1 MRRFGNL
8 VPTMILLSLLLAF
21 QNPPPAPPTASPAQS
36 DTAHI
41 VVVATTDIHGR
52 ILGWDYVRDAAAPG
66 GLSRV
71 ATALETLRARY
82 PNNLVL
88 VDAGDLLQGNPFAA
102 YYGRYDKRQPQPI
115 VDALNALQ
123 YDVVTP
129 GNHDFDFGVDFLR
142 NAAKQA
148 TYRYVSA
155 NIEDSTGGP
164 FFPQTVILSRGP
176 VKVGITGFTTPGVTL
191 WDRAQLAGRA
201 RVRRIA
207 GAAPLALA
215 RLDGE
220 GADIK
225 IVLTHSGFGES
236 TYDTAGVGPEN
247 DAAVFATLNPKPD
260 VVIVGHTHR
269 EVRDTVINGVH
280 FVQPRNWAQSL
291 SVVHISLRKERT
303 AGSSWQIT
311 GIRAELLPLA
321 TTPELPRFVRRV
333 DAAHQAARLWAG
345 ASVGTSGPG
354 FDGRYARVQDT
365 PLLDFI
371 NEVQRRKAGA
381 QLSAA
386 PVFDPQAGLPEGDVR
401 QRDLSGIYPYENTLR
416 AVKISGQQLREY
428 LEYSA
433 RYFRSYEP
441 NQPIIN
447 DSVGGYN
454 YDVVSGVVYNIDLS
468 RPAGQ
473 RIRGL
478 AYEGKIVQPTD
489 TFTMALSSYRQS
501 GGGGYTMLAKAP
513 VVYDK
518 GEDIRELLVDEV
530 RRVRNLQTANYLR
543 PSWAIIPD
551 PARAAARAAFA
562 AAVAVRVPDST
573 VLRVLA
579 LSDLHGQLEPRT
591 WDWSE
596 GRPVGGAAALKPWFD
611 SLARACGCTTLR
623 LDAGDE
629 MQGTALSNA
638 TFGRSTIDA
647 MNALGIDAAAIGN
660 HEFDW
665 SLDTLRARMR
675 DAKYPFLSANITNT
689 AANARPDW
697 ATPWTSITK
706 YGLRIAVIGLTTTET
721 PTSTAARNIR
731 GLAFGDGVQAIKRYL
746 PAARAASDIVIVVA
760 HAGAVCDSSRAE
772 GVAASCHGEIYDVA
786 RQLDSGSVDLIVA
799 GHTHRGVT
807 EFVNG
812 IPIIEAQSSG
822 RAIAVADFVR
832 VGGRSREVRLQL
844 ITPYAD
850 QVKPDPELLV
860 ALDRQRQAVKV
871 LIDRPVTR
879 LKFPMKREG
888 DEYGLGRLIADA
900 QRSAGR
906 ADVAIMNNGGIRS
919 DLPVGMVTWGNL
931 YQVQPFQ
938 NRLQRLTVKGS
949 ILAQALEQCVAG
961 GDHLPDCHIAGVE
974 VWYDGRKEAG
984 KRVIRSRLANGKSI
998 EKDGTYTLVVSDFMA
1013 TGGSG
1018 FAMLTAVPREDI
1030 DILDLDALIRYLGVL
1045 PAPVEAPTEARFHRT
1060 DQPAPGSRR

>member
-1 MRRFGNL
+1 
-8 VPTMILLSLLLAF
+8 MILLSALLLAV
-21 QNPPPAPPTASPAQS
+21 QNPSPPAASPAGTQS

-41 VVVATTDIHGR
+41 VIVATTDIHGR
-52 ILGWDYVRDAAAPG
+52 VLGWDYVKDAAAPG

-102 YYGRYDKRQPQPI
+102 YFGRYDKRQPQPI

-142 NAAKQA
+142 SAAKQA

-155 NIEDSTGGP
+155 NIEDSTGAP
-164 FFPQTVILSRGP
+164 FFPQTVVLTRGP
-176 VKVGITGFTTPGVTL
+176 VKIGITGFTTPGVML

-207 GAAPLALA
+207 GAAPMALS
-215 RLDGE
+215 RVDGE
-220 GADIK
+220 GADLK
-225 IVLTHSGFGES
+225 VVLIHSGFGES
-236 TYDTAGVGPEN
+236 TYDTTGVGPEN
-247 DAAVFATLNPKPD
+247 DAAALASMSVKPD
-260 VVIVGHTHR
+260 LVIVGHTHA
-269 EVRDTVINGVH
+269 EIRDTVINGVH
-280 FVQPRNWAQSL
+280 FVQPKNWAQSL
-291 SVVHISLRKERT
+291 SVVHVSLRKEPG
-303 AGSSWQIT
+303 AGGRWQVT
-311 GIRAELLPLA
+311 GVRAELIPLA
-321 TTPELPRFVRRV
+321 TTPELTRFTRRV

-345 ASVGTSGPG
+345 TPVGTAGPG
-354 FDGRYARVQDT
+354 FDGRFARVQDT

-371 NEVQRRKAGA
+371 NEVQRRKAGT

-386 PVFDPQAGLPEGDVR
+386 AVFDPQAGLPEGELH

-416 AVKISGQQLREY
+416 AVKISGQQLRDY
-428 LEYSA
+428 LEHSA
-433 RYFRSYEP
+433 RYFNTYESNRP
-441 NQPIIN
+441 VIN

-454 YDVVSGVVYNIDLS
+454 YDVVSGVVYNIDLA

-489 TFTMALSSYRQS
+489 SFTMALNSYRQS
-501 GGGGYTMLAKAP
+501 GGGGYTMLVGAP
-513 VVYDK
+513 VVYDH

-530 RRVRNLQTANYLR
+530 RRARTLQAASYLH

-551 PARAAARAAFA
+551 QARAAARAAFA
-562 AAVAVRVPDST
+562 ATVAARVRDST
-573 VLRVLA
+573 ILRVLV

-591 WDWSE
+591 WDWSA
-596 GRPVGGAAALKPWFD
+596 GRNVGGVAAIKPWFD
-611 SLARACGCTTLR
+611 SLSRACGCTTLR

-638 TFGRSTIDA
+638 TFGRGTIDA
-647 MNALGIDAAAIGN
+647 FNTMGIEAAAIGN

-665 SLDTLRARMR
+665 SLDTLRERMR
-675 DAKYPFLSANITNT
+675 EAKYPFLSANISNT
-689 AANARPDW
+689 ATNGPPRPDW
-697 ATPWTSITK
+697 VTPWTVITK

-731 GLAFGDGVQAIKRYL
+731 GLAFGQGAQAIKAYL
-746 PAARAASDIVIVVA
+746 PAARAASDLVIVVA
-760 HAGAVCDSSRAE
+760 HAGALCDAGAME
-772 GVAASCHGEIYDVA
+772 ETGPSCHGEILDVA

-799 GHTHRGVT
+799 GHTHARINTV
-807 EFVNG
+807 VNG

-822 RAIAVADFVR
+822 RSIGVADFVR
-832 VGGRSREVRLQL
+832 VGGARREVRMQV
-844 ITPYAD
+844 ITPFAD
-850 QVKPDPELLV
+850 QVRPDSALLET
-860 ALDRQRQAVKV
+860 LGRQQQAVRAV
-871 LIDRPVTR
+871 TERPVAR
-879 LKFPMKREG
+879 LKFPLKREG

-906 ADVAIMNNGGIRS
+906 SDVAIMNNGGIRS
-919 DLPVGMVTWGNL
+919 DLPDGMVTWGNV

-938 NRLQRLTVKGS
+938 NRLLRLTVKGAA
-949 ILAQALEQCVAG
+949 LQDALEHCVAG
-961 GDHLPDCHIAGVE
+961 ADHLPDCHVAGVE
-974 VWYDGRKEAG
+974 VWYDARKEPG
-984 KRVIRSRLANGKSI
+984 KRIIRTRLLNGKSI
-998 EKDGTYTLVVSDFMA
+998 EKDQSYTLVVSDFMV

-1018 FAMLTAVPREDI
+1018 FSMLAAVPREDI
-1030 DILDLDALIRYLGVL
+1030 DVVDLDALIRYLSVL
-1045 PAPVEAPTEARFHRT
+1045 PAPVEAPADIRFHRA
-1060 DQPAPGSRR
+1060 DQAGSHR